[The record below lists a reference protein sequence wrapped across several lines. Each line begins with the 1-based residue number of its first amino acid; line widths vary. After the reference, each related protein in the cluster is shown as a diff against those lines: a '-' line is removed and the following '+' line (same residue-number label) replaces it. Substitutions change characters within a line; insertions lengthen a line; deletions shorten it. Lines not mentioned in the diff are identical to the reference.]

1 MTLVA
6 TILSSRAHRFL
17 TRQDNQHN
25 GNAKPNPHRIATSKC
40 RHVVLLGVPFCRTSF
55 SVSVRSTDVLRSSA
69 LQPSRSLAGKK
80 RFQKQRK
87 KADKI
92 RMSVSVSVC
101 YQCRGLSLNPQ
112 SLCADSSFDPRSWV
126 EWSEGTSVGSVRE
139 TIDQIIFETC
149 CLLK

>member
-6 TILSSRAHRFL
+6 TILSCRAHRFL

-40 RHVVLLGVPFCRTSF
+40 RHAVLLLGVPFLPSSF

-92 RMSVSVSVC
+92 TMSVSVSVC

-126 EWSEGTSVGSVRE
+126 EWSEGTSVGCVRE
-139 TIDQIIFETC
+139 TIDQI
-149 CLLK
+149 